1 MYVLFLH
8 SQEGRSWAVTMEDL
22 HWFLIKVSLIWQNP
36 VYQMIKFYTMFPEK
50 VESPRTRMG
59 ASPSRAAWH
68 CWDKPSCQVMLVAQ
82 ASIPA
87 VPDCSHPCFDI
98 LVKRALW
105 SRFSSHFS
113 CLIGSSAK
121 LFAAS
126 LSFSAF
132 CQPRPALQT
141 WDSNFFLAPR
151 QFRNTCAL

>member
-8 SQEGRSWAVTMEDL
+8 SQEGRSWAVTMADL

-105 SRFSSHFS
+105 SRFSSPFFHV
-113 CLIGSSAK
+113 L
-121 LFAAS
+121 LV
-126 LSFSAF
+126 
-132 CQPRPALQT
+132 ALQ
-141 WDSNFFLAPR
+141 SFLQQASVSVLSASPDR
-151 QFRNTCAL
+151 LCRLEIPTFS